1 MSNKEGSLLSC
12 SRHHI
17 YTGAPSERCRT
28 SHFAASIKVLRL
40 CSVWVTRFRLFDAG
54 CINQCI
60 DMPLVTYLN
69 GRLGWTSSESLH
81 NSITVYQHTYIYITC
96 RYVVQIYEAT
106 GGCDG
111 AWLSYSTCNHVHQ
124 YIKISGCYTPHDE
137 PTAPIGRP
145 VRMFSHTT
153 YLARLSVA
161 DMHPLPVLAT
171 ITGSITLDF

>member
-1 MSNKEGSLLSC
+1 MLDG
-12 SRHHI
+12 
-17 YTGAPSERCRT
+17 
-28 SHFAASIKVLRL
+28 
-40 CSVWVTRFRLFDAG
+40 
-54 CINQCI
+54 INQCT
-60 DMPLVTYLN
+60 DMPLVTCLN

-81 NSITVYQHTYIYITC
+81 NSVTVYQRTYIYITC
-96 RYVVQIYEAT
+96 WYVVQIYEAT

-171 ITGSITLDF
+171 TPGSLTLDFRVFPVSIRCDDQVDTATMNDTGKVRLFPLLSSA